1 MLLRRNNILLYLLCG
16 SLLFIFSCKKG
27 TSNGT
32 SGNNPGSELL
42 VKTIEWIN
50 KDSIITLYH
59 YDAARRW
66 IGTTGEVISQGMV
79 VNHLQFTIVR
89 DADGIITNTIYKNGG
104 STDSLYFK
112 VGYDKVLSK
121 YESISSYKRSSSPFF
136 RDSLQIQY
144 DNQQKIAGYLHYM
157 IDYPNLSDV
166 TLVGKTV
173 FSRDVRGNIVLEKTT
188 QFSNGSSTDS
198 TKVIYSYD
206 NKVRPIQLSDGEA
219 FVIQDGRYA
228 VNNKISTEAYGIT
241 GVPAFHME
249 NKFVYNSLNKPVT
262 SVSTLSDNVKKI
274 FIEFY
279 YQ

>member
-1 MLLRRNNILLYLLCG
+1 M
-16 SLLFIFSCKKG
+16 
-27 TSNGT
+27 T
-32 SGNNPGSELL
+32 
-42 VKTIEWIN
+42 
-50 KDSIITLYH
+50 KDSTVTLYH

-66 IGTTGEVISQGMV
+66 LGTTGEIISNGLV
-79 VNHLQFTIVR
+79 VNHHKFIIVR
-89 DADGIITNTIYKNGG
+89 DADGIITQTIYKDDA
-104 STDSLYFK
+104 SIDSLYFK
-112 VGYDKVLSK
+112 VDYNKGLSR
-121 YESISSYKRSSSPFF
+121 YESISSNKKSSSPYF

-144 DNQQKIAGYLHYM
+144 DNEQKIAGYLHYM

-173 FSRDVRGNIVLEKTT
+173 FSRDIRGNIFAEKTT
-188 QFSNGSSTDS
+188 QISNGISTDS
-198 TKVIYSYD
+198 TKVIYRYD

-249 NKFVYNSLNKPVT
+249 NKFVYNSLNKPVS
-262 SVSTLSDNVKKI
+262 SVSTLSDNIKKI